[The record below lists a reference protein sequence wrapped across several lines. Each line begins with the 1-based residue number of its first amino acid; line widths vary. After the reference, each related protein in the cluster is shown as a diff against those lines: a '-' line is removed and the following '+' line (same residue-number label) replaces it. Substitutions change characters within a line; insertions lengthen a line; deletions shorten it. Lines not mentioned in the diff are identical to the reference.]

1 MANSDSPQGL
11 RPIKYLSGT
20 NYNGAGN
27 VYNVAV
33 GDSVVI
39 NPGDPVIVT
48 GTSDSRGIPTVAKA
62 TAGATNRI
70 TGVMISLTNGE
81 GTVLQDSNVSTT
93 ASTNQYIFVEDNPD
107 VVYDVQVSGAFA
119 VTDVS
124 NTANLL
130 IPVSTIDGKSQAE
143 VNSAAMAAGATGQ
156 VRILRLRD
164 LPDNEV
170 GANANVEVVINLPTT
185 ANDLAGV

>member
-11 RPIKYLSGT
+11 RPVKYLSGT
-20 NYNGAGN
+20 NYTGAGN
-27 VYNVAV
+27 VYHVAV

-48 GTSDSRGIPTVAKA
+48 GTADTRGIPTVVKA
-62 TAGATNRI
+62 TAGATERI

-81 GTVLQDSNVSTT
+81 GTVLQDSPVSTT
-93 ASTNQYIFVEDNPD
+93 PSTSQYIFVSDQVD

-143 VNSAAMAAGATGQ
+143 VNSAAMAAGTTGQ

-164 LPDNEV
+164 VVDNEI

-185 ANDLAGV
+185 GNDLAGV

>member
-1 MANSDSPQGL
+1 MANSDNPQGL
-11 RPIKYLSGT
+11 RPVKYLSGAP
-20 NYNGAGN
+20 YNGAGN
-27 VYNVAV
+27 VYHVAV

-39 NPGDPVIVT
+39 NPGDPVIVQ
-48 GTSDSRGIPTVAKA
+48 GTSDTRGIPTVSKS

-70 TGVMISLTNGE
+70 TGVMISKTNGE
-81 GTVLQDSNVSTT
+81 GTVLQDDPVSTT
-93 ASTNQYIFVEDNPD
+93 PSTSQYIFVSDQPD
-107 VVYDVQVSGAFA
+107 VVYDVQVSAAFA

-143 VNSAAMAAGATGQ
+143 VNSSAMAAGATGQ

-164 LPDNEV
+164 VTDNEV

>member
-11 RPIKYLSGT
+11 RPVKYLSGT
-20 NYNGAGN
+20 NYTGAGN
-27 VYNVAV
+27 VYHVAAA
-33 GDSVVI
+33 DSVVI

-48 GTSDSRGIPTVAKA
+48 GTSDTRGIPTVTKA

-93 ASTNQYIFVEDNPD
+93 TLTSQYIFVEDNPD
-107 VVYDVQVSGAFA
+107 VVYNVQVAGTLVVGDIS
-119 VTDVS
+119 S
-124 NTANLL
+124 TANLL
-130 IPVSTIDGKSQAE
+130 IPVSTVDGKSQAE
-143 VNSAAMAAGATGQ
+143 VGTVTGAVTGQ
-156 VRILRLRD
+156 VRILRLRNVEN
-164 LPDNEV
+164 NEV
-170 GANANVEVVINLPTT
+170 GEFANVEVVINLPTT

>member
-11 RPIKYLSGT
+11 RPVKYLSGT
-20 NYNGAGN
+20 NYTGAGN
-27 VYNVAV
+27 VYHVAS

-39 NPGDPVIVT
+39 NPGDPVIVK
-48 GTSDSRGIPTVAKA
+48 GTSDTRGIPDVSKA

-70 TGVMISLTNGE
+70 TGVMISMTNGE

-93 ASTNQYIFVEDNPD
+93 ASTSQYILVSDDPN

-124 NTANLL
+124 NTADLL

-143 VNSAAMAAGATGQ
+143 VNSSAMAVGATGQ

-164 LPDNEV
+164 VENNEV
-170 GANANVEVVINLPTT
+170 GTNANIEVVINLPTT
-185 ANDLAGV
+185 ANDIAGV

>member
-1 MANSDSPQGL
+1 MANSDNPQGL
-11 RPIKYLSGT
+11 RPVKYLSGAP
-20 NYNGAGN
+20 YNAAGN
-27 VYNVAV
+27 VYHVAV

-48 GTSDSRGIPTVAKA
+48 GTADTRGIPDVEKA
-62 TAGATNRI
+62 TAGATERI
-70 TGVMISLTNGE
+70 TGVMLSKANGE
-81 GTVLQDSNVSTT
+81 GTILQDDPVSTIP
-93 ASTNQYIFVEDNPD
+93 STSQYILVEDND
-107 VVYDVQVSGAFA
+107 QVVYDVQVSGAFA

-164 LPDNEV
+164 VQNNEV

-185 ANDLAGV
+185 GNDLAGV